1 MLCVT
6 FLVSNSAGSIKQY
19 HTQTQTLAQK
29 KKKGYI
35 SFYAFLFTFL
45 LFFFPFLFFF
55 SHVHLY
61 SIIMG
66 ILLSKLGS
74 TSTVDHG
81 KTKTQG
87 LYTTNLD
94 YDSTIASQLVLKG
107 RLAPFYKGRK
117 R

>member
-1 MLCVT
+1 
-6 FLVSNSAGSIKQY
+6 
-19 HTQTQTLAQK
+19 
-29 KKKGYI
+29 
-35 SFYAFLFTFL
+35 
-45 LFFFPFLFFF
+45 
-55 SHVHLY
+55 
-61 SIIMG
+61 MG

-117 R
+117 KIIFTKFILNHLNIIIKVLLIPLKIKN